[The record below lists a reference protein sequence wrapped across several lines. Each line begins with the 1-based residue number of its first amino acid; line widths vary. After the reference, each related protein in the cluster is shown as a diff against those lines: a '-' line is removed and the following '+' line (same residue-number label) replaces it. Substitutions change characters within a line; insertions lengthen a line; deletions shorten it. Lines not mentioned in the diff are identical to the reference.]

1 MVMFISTGLLWSA
14 FQGSMLADIAS
25 ENPTF
30 GYPLLQQKPPTSD
43 VSEMP
48 WATRQLE
55 APTSEGEHA
64 QHHGGGAVRYTN
76 DSQMTIAQ
84 LEKKSMPRISLSHIR
99 LFIRQTVRASIQWRR
114 LVILV

>member
-1 MVMFISTGLLWSA
+1 MVCFSRFHACRYSVRKSYFWVSIT
-14 FQGSMLADIAS
+14 
-25 ENPTF
+25 PT
-30 GYPLLQQKPPTSD
+30 KPPTSD
-43 VSEMP
+43 VSEIP

-84 LEKKSMPRISLSHIR
+84 LEKKSIR
-99 LFIRQTVRASIQWRR
+99 
-114 LVILV
+114 